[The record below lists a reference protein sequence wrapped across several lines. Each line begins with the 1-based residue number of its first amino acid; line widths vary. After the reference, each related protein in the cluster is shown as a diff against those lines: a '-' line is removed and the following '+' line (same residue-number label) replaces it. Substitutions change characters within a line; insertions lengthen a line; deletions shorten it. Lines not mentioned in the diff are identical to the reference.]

1 MLYDPIEEDSGVSS
15 LCLHILTTIKDGGT
29 AQHKT
34 QTFLSEITDYIIPS
48 LQIFIEKK
56 S

>member
-34 QTFLSEITDYIIPS
+34 QNFLKWHFIIPS